1 MKPILVVYGTTE
13 GHTRK
18 IAEFIADTVRKRGY
32 MADLIDSAT
41 PAAEQVLPIY
51 AGAFIGGSLHQGGH
65 QSSLAHFIKANIGW
79 LNTIPTA
86 FFSVSLS
93 IVGQDTEMRTEAK
106 KLAEEFLD
114 QTGLKP
120 GMVRLVAGA
129 LKYTQY
135 DFFKRYI
142 MRMIAKRA
150 GGDTDTSHDTEYT
163 DWNDVGRFVDEYLAV
178 TQIDSRKAA

>member
-18 IAEFIADTVRKRGY
+18 IAEFIADRLRAAGRTV
-32 MADLIDSAT
+32 DLVDSAA
-41 PAAEQVLPIY
+41 PAAEQIAPIY
-51 AGAFIGGSLHQGGH
+51 AGAIVGGSLHQGGH
-65 QSSLAHFIKANIGW
+65 QSSLAHFVKANVAW
-79 LNTIPTA
+79 LATIPTA

-93 IVGQDTEMRTEAK
+93 IVSQDPEMRAEAK
-106 KLAEEFLD
+106 KDADKFLAD
-114 QTGLKP
+114 TGLVP

-135 DFFKRYI
+135 DFFKRFI
-142 MRMIAKRA
+142 MRSIAKRA

-163 DWNDVGRFVDEYLAV
+163 DWDDVARFADEYVEA
-178 TQIDSRKAA
+178 TRGEERRAA